1 MSTVRTHFE
10 HREVV
15 RDVRPLGKRI
25 ADSFMSDGVWMVLAL
40 MAASLVL
47 FPGLTVL
54 VLIAAPLLFW
64 YGQVQVKKYGWPLK
78 APIYLGVEDP
88 ADLNPVNGQMRKGEG
103 IFLLGWERI
112 SGRPLWLTNS
122 DLRAHLYLIGVSGA
136 GKTETLMGFVWNA
149 LVQGSGM
156 ILIDGKGEIVI
167 PSRVIAMA
175 RAFLREDDVLI
186 VNFQT
191 GGKDRV
197 VADKRRTSNIANL
210 LALGASTELSEMMTA
225 LLDSGPN
232 TDQMWLGR
240 TESLIK
246 ALMPSLVWLRD
257 HADEPLSPSRF
268 RAAVELREVLK
279 IYRDERI
286 PWRVRAGLEGYLK
299 TLPGG
304 IPKTQS
310 GPMSAEDIE
319 AMKASYRQMLNA
331 APPPGVTEA
340 QYQHFKAKAQ
350 AELQAL
356 EQGQQPTQDANEATR
371 EEQHGYVIMQ
381 LTKSLGIMADIYWYI
396 TDSSY
401 TEIDW
406 VDVALNR
413 RIVIVLLPTLGL
425 SKQGAESLGKIVTA
439 SVKAMMNRVLGDTV
453 ERRAGDPRFKTLT
466 QGNHPFYIIFDEKP
480 AYIVDGEDVIATQA
494 RSLGFSVSYGAQA
507 HSHMLEK
514 NAETAKAI
522 AGAATRTKIIAGVED
537 YDTMDMAIKLGGEVW
552 KPVQNAYEYNLQSE
566 FGGIR
571 AGPTISV
578 QKEALVNL
586 EELKSQ
592 KEGQAHVF
600 MALQRKTGEIQRV
613 IKANMIYVVPK
624 EPDAVHIQHLVPNIQ
639 PDRLKWSPLQ
649 KQHPITGA
657 VLETQPT
664 TAVQETAA
672 TATTGAAASGGGAKP
687 AATASHVSASG
698 TGDGKGATA
707 ATSTEEHPMGKAI
720 NYEEIFARA
729 NPNMQMFL
737 EEIDTNAPDQANK
750 DAAYAMV
757 DRLQAVYDGIAAKL
771 PLLADPEGV
780 ELFKDIYQ
788 SVNPQH
794 PNGGG
799 HA

>member
-1 MSTVRTHFE
+1 MSTNRTHFE
-10 HREVV
+10 HREVM

-25 ADSFMSDGVWMVLAL
+25 ADGFMSDGVWMILAL
-40 MAASLVL
+40 MGAATFI
-47 FPGLTVL
+47 FPGLTVP
-54 VLIAAPLLFW
+54 VLIAGPILFW
-64 YGQVQVKKYGWPLK
+64 YGQALVRKFGWPLK
-78 APIYLGVEDP
+78 APIYLGVDDP
-88 ADLNPVNGQMRKGEG
+88 ADMNPVNGTMRKGEG
-103 IFLLGWERI
+103 IFLLGWERFT
-112 SGRPLWLTNS
+112 GRPLYLTNS

-149 LVQGSGM
+149 LMQGTGM

-191 GGKDRV
+191 GGKDRT

-268 RAAVELREVLK
+268 RSSVELREIMK
-279 IYRDERI
+279 IYRDEKIPVRI
-286 PWRVRAGLEGYLK
+286 RAGLEGYLK

-304 IPKTQS
+304 IPKE
-310 GPMSAEDIE
+310 SAQYTPQDIE
-319 AMKASYRQMLNA
+319 ALKLSYRQTLA
-331 APPPGVTEA
+331 GAQPADVTAE
-340 QYQHFKAKAQ
+340 QYQLFKAKIQ

-356 EQGQQPTQDANEATR
+356 EQGQAPSQDANEATR

-466 QGNHPFYIIFDEKP
+466 QGDHPFYIIFDEKP

-522 AGAATRTKIIAGVED
+522 AGAATRVKIIAGVED
-537 YDTMDMAIKLGGEVW
+537 YETMEMAIKLGGEVW
-552 KPVQNAYEYNLQSE
+552 KPVQNAYEYNMQSE

-578 QKEALVNL
+578 QKEALVNV
-586 EELKSQ
+586 EELKAQ
-592 KEGQAHVF
+592 KEGQAHIF
-600 MALQRKTGEIQRV
+600 MALQRKTGDIQRV

-624 EPDAVHIQHLVPNIQ
+624 EPDAIHIQHLVPIIA

-649 KQHPITGA
+649 LNHPITGKPVVANTVSGEITAGHAPSAGNTSVFPEKTSAA
-657 VLETQPT
+657 V
-664 TAVQETAA
+664 AA
-672 TATTGAAASGGGAKP
+672 SDGEIRNASPVVETATTPTSADLNYDDLPPHLRTVIEQAGED
-687 AATASHVSASG
+687 ATP
-698 TGDGKGATA
+698 
-707 ATSTEEHPMGKAI
+707 EEMSYIIGMMRHF
-720 NYEEIFARA
+720 NEIQKTVEQKLPIRA
-729 NPNMQMFL
+729 
-737 EEIDTNAPDQANK
+737 DK
-750 DAAYAMV
+750 
-757 DRLQAVYDGIAAKL
+757 DGIA
-771 PLLADPEGV
+771 LLREIKNTV
-780 ELFKDIYQ
+780 Q
-788 SVNPQH
+788 SHQS
-794 PNGGG
+794 GSL
-799 HA
+799 

>member
-1 MSTVRTHFE
+1 MSTTRTHFE
-10 HREVV
+10 HREVI
-15 RDVRPLGKRI
+15 RDVRPFGKKV
-25 ADSFMSDGVWMVLAL
+25 ADSFMSDGVWFILAL
-40 MAASLVL
+40 MAAATFL
-47 FPGLTVL
+47 FPGLSVP

-64 YGQVQVKKYGWPLK
+64 YGQVLVRKYGWPLK
-78 APIYLGVEDP
+78 APIFLKVDDP
-88 ADLNPVNGQMRKGEG
+88 ADLDPVTGKMRRGEG
-103 IFLLGWERI
+103 IFLLGWERFT
-112 SGRPLWLTNS
+112 GRPLWLTNS
-122 DLRAHLYLIGVSGA
+122 DLRAHLYLVGVSGA

-149 LVQGSGM
+149 LMQGTGM

-268 RAAVELREVLK
+268 RSAVELREILK

-286 PWRVRAGLEGYLK
+286 PLRVRAGLEGYLK

-304 IPKTQS
+304 IPKAS
-310 GPMSAEDIE
+310 GQYTPQDIE
-319 AMKASYRQMLNA
+319 ALKASYRHTLNS
-331 APPPGVTEA
+331 APPAEVNEA
-340 QYQHFKAKAQ
+340 QFQQFQAKIK

-356 EQGQQPTQDANEATR
+356 EQGQAPNQDANEATR

-466 QGNHPFYIIFDEKP
+466 QGDHPFYIIFDEKP

-522 AGAATRTKIIAGVED
+522 AGAATRTKLIAGVED
-537 YDTMDMAIKLGGEVW
+537 YETMELAIKLGGEVW
-552 KPVQNAYEYNLQSE
+552 KPVQNAYEYNMQSE

-578 QKEALVNL
+578 QKEALVNV
-586 EELKSQ
+586 EELKAQ
-592 KEGQAHVF
+592 KEGQTHIF

-613 IKANMIYVVPK
+613 IKANTIYVVPK
-624 EPDAVHIQHLVPNIQ
+624 EPDAIHIQHLVPVIS

-649 KQHPITGA
+649 RVHPLTGEA
-657 VLETQPT
+657 LTP
-664 TAVQETAA
+664 
-672 TATTGAAASGGGAKP
+672 P
-687 AATASHVSASG
+687 ASG
-698 TGDGKGATA
+698 TSLPFATQEGAGGTSGSGSAAATQHLHPSGGAEAGTTGTA
-707 ATSTEEHPMGKAI
+707 AAAVDAHGTVDYSDLPPDL
-720 NYEEIFARA
+720 RV
-729 NPNMQMFL
+729 L
-737 EEIDTNAPDQANK
+737 IDTLQGQMENPQDLQHIVN
-750 DAAYAMV
+750 MV
-757 DRLQAVYDGIAAKL
+757 RQVHDIRKNVVNQL
-771 PLLADPEGV
+771 PIMADPEGMGLLQEV
-780 ELFKDIYQ
+780 KSLIG
-788 SVNPQH
+788 QH
-794 PNGGG
+794 AP
-799 HA
+799 

>member
-40 MAASLVL
+40 MAGSLVF
-47 FPGLTVL
+47 FPGLTVPVLL
-54 VLIAAPLLFW
+54 VAPFLFW
-64 YGQVQVKKYGWPLK
+64 YGQVQVRKYGWPLK

-88 ADLNPVNGQMRKGEG
+88 ADLNPVNGRMRKGEG
-103 IFLLGWERI
+103 IFLLGWERLT
-112 SGRPLWLTNS
+112 GRPLYLTNS

-149 LVQGSGM
+149 LVEGSGM

-167 PSRVIAMA
+167 PNRVIAMA

-268 RAAVELREVLK
+268 RSAVELREILK

-304 IPKTQS
+304 IPKAPGAALT
-310 GPMSAEDIE
+310 AEDIE

-331 APPPGVTEA
+331 APPEGVSET
-340 QYQHFKAKAQ
+340 QYQQFKARIQ
-350 AELQAL
+350 ADLQAL
-356 EQGQQPTQDANEATR
+356 EQGQAPTGGQDANEATR

-453 ERRAGDPRFKTLT
+453 ERRRGDPRFKTLT
-466 QGNHPFYIIFDEKP
+466 QGDHPFYIIFDEKP

-522 AGAATRTKIIAGVED
+522 AGAATRTKLIAGVED
-537 YDTMDMAIKLGGEVW
+537 YETMDMAIKLGGEVW

-571 AGPTISV
+571 SGPTISV

-613 IKANMIYVVPK
+613 IKANLIYVVPK
-624 EPDAVHIQHLVPNIQ
+624 EPDAVHIQHLVPNIR
-639 PDRLKWSPLQ
+639 PERLKWSPLQ
-649 KQHPITGA
+649 RKHPLTGMPLVVAQTAANEAVPPAVGSTVATSGGGGVMPAAAPAPITGSSN
-657 VLETQPT
+657 
-664 TAVQETAA
+664 AA
-672 TATTGAAASGGGAKP
+672 
-687 AATASHVSASG
+687 
-698 TGDGKGATA
+698 
-707 ATSTEEHPMGKAI
+707 HPMGQAVD
-720 NYEEIFARA
+720 YDAVLSRVDPTMRA
-729 NPNMQMFL
+729 FL
-737 EEIDTNAPDQANK
+737 EEIQTNAPDRENL
-750 DAAYAMV
+750 DAAFLLVA
-757 DRLQAVYDGIAAKL
+757 RLQEIRDHIAEKVPVVMDA
-771 PLLADPEGV
+771 PGV
-780 ELFKDIYQ
+780 ELLRELQPI
-788 SVNPQH
+788 VTGEAG
-794 PNGGG
+794 NGRL
-799 HA
+799 

>member
-1 MSTVRTHFE
+1 MSTTRTHFE
-10 HREVV
+10 HREIV
-15 RDVRPLGKRI
+15 RDVRPMGKQI
-25 ADSFMSDGVWMVLAL
+25 SDYFMADGVWLAL
-40 MAASLVL
+40 AIMGAALVV
-47 FPGLTVL
+47 FPGLTVP
-54 VLIAAPLLFW
+54 VLLIAPLLFW
-64 YGQVQVKKYGWPLK
+64 YGQKHIDKYGWPLK
-78 APIYLGVEDP
+78 APIFAGANDP
-88 ADLNPVNGQMRKGEG
+88 ADLNPVTGKMRQGEG
-103 IFLLGWERI
+103 IFQLGWERFT
-112 SGRPLWLTNS
+112 GRPLYLTNS
-122 DLRAHLYLIGVSGA
+122 DLRAHLYLLGVSGA

-149 LVQGSGM
+149 LMLGSGM

-197 VADKRRTSNIANL
+197 VADKRRVSNIANL
-210 LALGASTELSEMMTA
+210 LAIGASTELSEMMTA

-257 HADEPLSPSRF
+257 HVNEPLSPSRF
-268 RAAVELREVLK
+268 RSAVELREILR

-286 PWRVRAGLEGYLK
+286 PYRVRAGLEGYLK

-304 IPKTQS
+304 IPKVDN
-310 GPMSAEDIE
+310 GPMTPEDIE
-319 AMKASYRQMLNA
+319 ALKANYRQTLA
-331 APPPGVTEA
+331 AGKPPEVSDA
-340 QYQHFKAKAQ
+340 QHQAFRAKIQ

-356 EQGQQPTQDANEATR
+356 EQGQAPAAGQDANEATR

-439 SVKAMMNRVLGDTV
+439 SIKAMMNRVLGDTV

-466 QGNHPFYIIFDEKP
+466 QGDHPYFIIFDEKP

-514 NAETAKAI
+514 NQETAKAI

-537 YDTMDMAIKLGGEVW
+537 YDTMEMGIKLGGEVW
-552 KPVQNAYEYNLQSE
+552 KPVQNAYEYNMQSE

-571 AGPTISV
+571 SGPTISV
-578 QKEALVNL
+578 QKEALVNV
-586 EELKSQ
+586 EEMKAQ
-592 KEGQAHVF
+592 KEGQAHIF

-624 EPDAVHIQHLVPNIQ
+624 EPDAIHIQHLVPIIQ
-639 PDRLKWSPLQ
+639 PDRLKWSPMQ
-649 KQHPITGA
+649 VRHPITGMTLIPSVTA
-657 VLETQPT
+657 NDNGGQVASGGHDITSQP
-664 TAVQETAA
+664 AA
-672 TATTGAAASGGGAKP
+672 GSGEIPATAAASTQVNVQGTGAVGETTISDHERIYNRLHPSLRVLLDRVRETITDQDSLNAAFVMADRINTLQEGIRSGLPVLADAEGLQLYEDVRKVVAPHLSGGA
-687 AATASHVSASG
+687 
-698 TGDGKGATA
+698 
-707 ATSTEEHPMGKAI
+707 
-720 NYEEIFARA
+720 
-729 NPNMQMFL
+729 
-737 EEIDTNAPDQANK
+737 
-750 DAAYAMV
+750 
-757 DRLQAVYDGIAAKL
+757 
-771 PLLADPEGV
+771 
-780 ELFKDIYQ
+780 
-788 SVNPQH
+788 
-794 PNGGG
+794 
-799 HA
+799 

>member
-1 MSTVRTHFE
+1 MSTTRTHFE

-25 ADSFMSDGVWMVLAL
+25 TDSFMSDGVWMILAI
-40 MAASLVL
+40 MAAALVV
-47 FPGLTVL
+47 FPGFTIPVL
-54 VLIAAPLLFW
+54 VAAPFLFW
-64 YGQVQVKKYGWPLK
+64 YGQAQIKKYGWPLK
-78 APIYLGVEDP
+78 APIHLGAEDP
-88 ADLNPVNGQMRKGEG
+88 ADLDPVSGRMRRGAG
-103 IFLLGWERI
+103 IFLLGWERLT
-112 SGRPLWLTNS
+112 GRPLWLTNS

-149 LVQGSGM
+149 LLQGSGM

-210 LALGASTELSEMMTA
+210 LAIGASTELSEMMTA

-257 HADEPLSPSRF
+257 HASEPLSPSRF
-268 RAAVELREVLK
+268 RSAVELREILK
-279 IYRDERI
+279 IFRDERI

-304 IPKTQS
+304 IPKESS
-310 GPMSAEDIE
+310 GPVSAEDLE
-319 AMKASYRQMLNA
+319 AMKLSYRQILA
-331 APPPGVTEA
+331 AKAPEGVSEA
-340 QYQHFKAKAQ
+340 QYQLFQARIQ
-350 AELQAL
+350 AELQQL
-356 EQGQQPTQDANEATR
+356 EKGQAPAQDANEATR

-453 ERRAGDPRFKTLT
+453 ERRKGDPRFKTLT
-466 QGNHPFYIIFDEKP
+466 QGDHPFYIIFDEKP

-494 RSLGFSVSYGAQA
+494 RSLGFTVAYGAQA

-537 YDTMDMAIKLGGEVW
+537 YDTMEMAIKLGGEVW

-578 QKEALVNL
+578 QKEALVNV

-613 IKANMIYVVPK
+613 IQANMIYVVPK
-624 EPDAVHIQHLVPNIQ
+624 EPDAVHIQHLVPNIA
-639 PDRLKWSPLQ
+639 PDRLKWSHLQ
-649 KQHPITGA
+649 RHHPITGE
-657 VLETQPT
+657 VLGSELRSSMPVSSGMSVASGGGEGHRPEPA
-664 TAVQETAA
+664 TAVQEPMDA
-672 TATTGAAASGGGAKP
+672 P
-687 AATASHVSASG
+687 AGENIPYDEVLSRMDPS
-698 TGDGKGATA
+698 
-707 ATSTEEHPMGKAI
+707 MRI
-720 NYEEIFARA
+720 
-729 NPNMQMFL
+729 FL
-737 EEIDTNAPDQANK
+737 ETIRNTAPDQENV
-750 DAAYAMV
+750 DAAFAMAQRIQEV
-757 DRLQAVYDGIAAKL
+757 REGLVRKL
-771 PLLADPEGV
+771 PVLADNPGIDLLQ
-780 ELFKDIYQ
+780 EL
-788 SVNPQH
+788 QH
-794 PNGGG
+794 AVTNHQQGG
-799 HA
+799 

>member
-1 MSTVRTHFE
+1 MSTARTHFE
-10 HREVV
+10 HREVI

-25 ADSFMSDGVWMVLAL
+25 ADGFMSDGVWMVLAL
-40 MAASLVL
+40 MAASLVF

-54 VLIAAPLLFW
+54 VLVFAPFLFW
-64 YGQVQVKKYGWPLK
+64 YGQVQVRKYGWPLK
-78 APIYLGVEDP
+78 APIHLGVDDP
-88 ADLNPVNGQMRKGEG
+88 ADLDPVNGRMRKGEG
-103 IFLLGWERI
+103 IFLLGWERLT
-112 SGRPLWLTNS
+112 GRPMFLTNS

-175 RAFLREDDVLI
+175 RAFLREDDVLV

-257 HADEPLSPSRF
+257 HANEPLSPSRF
-268 RAAVELREVLK
+268 RSAVELREILK

-304 IPKTQS
+304 IPKTQ
-310 GPMSAEDIE
+310 GTPPTAEDIE
-319 AMKASYRQMLNA
+319 AMKISYRQMLNA
-331 APPPGVTEA
+331 APPEGVTPA
-340 QYQHFKAKAQ
+340 QYQQFQARIQ

-356 EQGQQPTQDANEATR
+356 EQGQTPAGGQDANEATR

-425 SKQGAESLGKIVTA
+425 SKQGAEALGKIVTA

-453 ERRAGDPRFKTLT
+453 ERREGDPRFKTLT

-537 YDTMDMAIKLGGEVW
+537 YETMDMAIKLGGEVW

-571 AGPTISV
+571 SGPTISV

-613 IKANMIYVVPK
+613 IKANLIYVVPK
-624 EPDAVHIQHLVPNIQ
+624 EPDAVHIQHLVPNIR

-649 KQHPITGA
+649 QKHPLTGRPLVA
-657 VLETQPT
+657 EPT
-664 TAVQETAA
+664 TAGEAR
-672 TATTGAAASGGGAKP
+672 P
-687 AATASHVSASG
+687 MVSAS
-698 TGDGKGATA
+698 TTA
-707 ATSTEEHPMGKAI
+707 PAPAARIAETTASSPSSVAPEEHPMG
-720 NYEEIFARA
+720 
-729 NPNMQMFL
+729 Q
-737 EEIDTNAPDQANK
+737 
-750 DAAYAMV
+750 V
-757 DRLQAVYDGIAAKL
+757 V
-771 PLLADPEGV
+771 
-780 ELFKDIYQ
+780 
-788 SVNPQH
+788 
-794 PNGGG
+794 
-799 HA
+799 